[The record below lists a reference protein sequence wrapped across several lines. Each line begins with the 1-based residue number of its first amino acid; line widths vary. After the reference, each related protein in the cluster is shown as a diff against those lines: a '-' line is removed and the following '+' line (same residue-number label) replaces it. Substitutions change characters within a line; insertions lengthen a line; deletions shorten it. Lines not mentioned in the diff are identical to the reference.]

1 MGRTL
6 AKHCGHTS
14 KKSVV
19 YKQTQIGRKYMNILA
34 LESSTTSAKA
44 MLYHTETGTFTVETK
59 AYEFPAGTPIGKQD
73 ANIVFDTT
81 MELGR
86 KVSAGKQVDM
96 IALVCTWHS
105 VLLCDKNMQPA
116 TPLLQWTFTGA
127 SEICKKLREDE
138 AYSLAYYQ
146 KTGCMVN
153 ATYPPFKLKL
163 LREEGYRLEDY
174 MVCDQGSYTMW
185 RLTGNCVITD
195 VTLSGGGMLNTHTR
209 DYDDALNEELGI
221 ARENLPE
228 IVPYN
233 TSYPLTEQGAKLLGL
248 QPGIQVIAAIADGA
262 SNHVGSGA
270 LAPGIM
276 TFSMGTSAAMRL
288 RADKPI
294 IPDIPS
300 TWCYVTPQSW
310 LTGAATAGCTNC
322 VDWCKEQL
330 FGKNATYAQ
339 VEAGFGNLQEKPA
352 VFLPFLFGERCP
364 GWQDERMGGF
374 YDLKPEHSAHDM
386 YHAVLEGVLFN
397 LYQCYQTLTDLVGT
411 PHTIKLSGGIR
422 HSAYWTQMCAD
433 IFQCPIELD
442 PATQAS
448 TMGAVVIAMEK
459 LGLIDDLLEM
469 PFPKGE
475 VIYPNAEHFA
485 RYQARFERYLYWY
498 TQTATESAK

>member
-1 MGRTL
+1 
-6 AKHCGHTS
+6 
-14 KKSVV
+14 
-19 YKQTQIGRKYMNILA
+19 MNILA

-44 MLYHTETGTFTVETK
+44 MLYDTESRSFTVETK
-59 AYEFPAGTPIGKQD
+59 AYDFPPNATIGKQD
-73 ANIVFDTT
+73 SKIIFDTT

-86 KVSAGKQVDM
+86 KVSEGKEVDI
-96 IALVCTWHS
+96 IALACTWHS
-105 VLLCDKNMQPA
+105 IMLCEKNMEPA

-163 LREEGYRLEDY
+163 LREEGFHLENY
-174 MVCDQGSYTMW
+174 QVADQGSYTMW
-185 RLTGNCVITD
+185 HLTGNCVITD
-195 VTLSGGGMLNTHTR
+195 VTLSGGGMLNIHTR
-209 DYDDALNEELGI
+209 DYDDALNAELGI
-221 ARENLPE
+221 TRENLPTL
-228 IVPYN
+228 VPYH
-233 TSYPLTEQGAKLLGL
+233 TSYPLTEEGAKVLGL
-248 QPGIQVIAAIADGA
+248 KPGIQVIAPIADGA

-270 LAPGIM
+270 LPPGIM
-276 TFSMGTSAAMRL
+276 TFSMGTSAGMRL
-288 RADKPI
+288 SADKPI
-294 IPDIPS
+294 VPKTPS
-300 TWCYVTPQSW
+300 TWCYVTPKAW
-310 LTGAATAGCTNC
+310 LSGAATAGCTNC
-322 VDWCKEQL
+322 VDWCKEQF
-330 FGKNATYAQ
+330 FGKNVKYAE
-339 VEAGFGNLQEKPA
+339 VEAGFDKLQQKPA

-374 YDLKPEHSAHDM
+374 YDLRPEHTPYDM

-397 LYQCYQTLTDLVGT
+397 LYQCFQTLTKLNGK

-433 IFQCPIELD
+433 IFESPMELD

-469 PFPKGE
+469 EFPKGE
-475 VIYPNAEHFA
+475 VVQPNPEKFEMYRS
-485 RYQARFERYLYWY
+485 RYARYLYWY
-498 TQTATESAK
+498 ENTV